1 MMCTAI
7 TFQTK
12 DHYFGRNL
20 DLEYSYRESVTIT
33 PRRYPFCFRKVR
45 SLQRHYAMIGMAYV
59 RENYPLYYEATNEKG
74 LSAAGLNFPES
85 AVYRDEQPE
94 MDNLAPFELLPWVL
108 GQCSDLKQA
117 RECLERINLIREP
130 FSSDLPLAPL
140 HWLVSDREG
149 SLVAEPRTDGLR
161 IYENPVGVLTNEPPF
176 SFHWA
181 NLNNYLN
188 LTAEIPENRF
198 SPEIDLRGYS
208 RGMGAMG
215 LPGDLS
221 SASRFVRGAFVKL
234 NSHAGEG
241 EEESVAQFFHILNAV
256 AQQRGCVRL
265 GDGQYERTIYSC
277 CCNTD
282 RGIYYYNTYENC
294 ALTAV
299 ELHRENLEGSGL
311 TAYPM
316 QTRLCLSR
324 QN

>member
-20 DLEYSYRESVTIT
+20 DLDYSYRESITVT

-45 SLQRHYAMIGMAYV
+45 NLQRHYAMIGMAYI

-74 LSAAGLNFPES
+74 VSAAGLNFPES
-85 AVYRDEQPE
+85 AVYREEQQG
-94 MDNLAPFELLPWVL
+94 MDNLAPFELIPWVL
-108 GQCSDLKQA
+108 GQCADLEQV
-117 RECLERINLIREP
+117 RVCLEKINLIREP
-130 FSSDLPLAPL
+130 FSADLPLSPL
-140 HWLVSDREG
+140 HWLISDREG
-149 SLVAEPRTDGLR
+149 SLVVEPRADGLR

-176 SFHWA
+176 SFHRA

-188 LTAEIPENRF
+188 LTAEAAENRF
-198 SPEIDLRGYS
+198 SPAVALKGYS

-234 NSHAGEG
+234 NSRCGEG

-265 GDGQYERTIYSC
+265 GEGRYERTIYSC
-277 CCNTD
+277 CCNID

-294 ALTAV
+294 GLTAV

-311 TAYPM
+311 AAYPM
-316 QTRLCLSR
+316 QTKLSVAR